1 MKCRFGFVS
10 NSSSSSFV
18 AVGFK
23 LLYDV
28 SQDERDMFEE
38 AGLDVLNGYE
48 DGVKDG
54 ESVVCEMIASGD
66 EYMESNEIS
75 FSSFERVKKM
85 MEEKYKGREMKIFT
99 GTRMC

>member
-18 AVGFK
+18 AVGFR

-28 SQDERDMFEE
+28 SEEERHMFEE
-38 AGLDVLNGYE
+38 AGLDVLRGYE

-54 ESVVCEMIASGD
+54 ESLICEMIGSGD
-66 EYMESNEIS
+66 SLDLNEIS
-75 FSSFERVKKM
+75 FSSFERVKRM